1 LVKLDRAAPSDERA
15 PSKEN
20 SPEPSP
26 TETLAALIERR
37 AIESPG
43 AVYLEDAR
51 SDRAW
56 TYSQLAR
63 IASDWARYLGAI
75 APYQSSVIVDVGDP
89 LHFAAAHLGIVA
101 SGRRSIPVNPDLSWD
116 ELVRISA
123 LAGDVALVVTDRETP
138 GEIAGVTIGGVSSET
153 GSPAGL
159 AREGFDGVAAP
170 WETDAPTGG
179 VLLFTSG
186 STGEPK
192 GVELPERQLMF
203 VARAV
208 ADHNSLGADDRGYN
222 PLPLFHVNAEV
233 VGLLATLVAG
243 ATLVL
248 DRRFHRTG
256 FWELLRDRRITWLN
270 AVPAMLAVLARG
282 DSLDVPDTV
291 RFIRSASAPLPDAV
305 RATLEQVA
313 LVVSYGMTEGA
324 SQITA
329 TPLGEPLRPGSVGI
343 PVGCEIEVR
352 DEEAHALQRGEVGVL
367 WIRGPGIIRGYYRGR
382 VAERFDADGW
392 LNTNDLGTIDDDGY
406 VYLVGRADDVINRG
420 GEKVYPAEVED
431 VLLRDDRVRE
441 AVVVA
446 RPDAILNQVPVAY
459 VIPVV
464 TDLDPAVAEQLAEEL
479 RERSE
484 RELPRF
490 KRPVQIS
497 VVDDVPRAPT
507 GKVQRNRV
515 REIAAA
521 K

>member
-1 LVKLDRAAPSDERA
+1 LVKSDRSPSPSDETSVEI
-15 PSKEN
+15 PS
-20 SPEPSP
+20 

-37 AIESPG
+37 AIEAPE

-51 SDRAW
+51 SDRVW
-56 TYSQLAR
+56 TYSELAR
-63 IASDWARYLGAI
+63 IARDWASCLDASTPRR
-75 APYQSSVIVDVGDP
+75 SSVIVDVGDP
-89 LHFAAAHLGIVA
+89 LDFAAAHLGIVA
-101 SGRRSIPVNPDLSWD
+101 SGRRSIPVNPDLTWD
-116 ELVRISA
+116 ELARISA
-123 LAGDVALVVTDRETP
+123 LAGDVAIVVTDRPTP
-138 GEIAGVTIGGVSSET
+138 GEITGVTIAGVSSET
-153 GSPAGL
+153 GSPAG
-159 AREGFDGVAAP
+159 FSAAP
-170 WETDAPTGG
+170 RFSAAPTGRETDAPTGA

-192 GVELPERQLMF
+192 GVELLEQQLMY

-208 ADHNSLGADDRGYN
+208 AGHNELTASDRGYN

-233 VGLLATLVAG
+233 IGLLATLVAG

-256 FWELLRDRRITWLN
+256 FWDLLRDRRITWLN

-282 DSLDVPDTV
+282 DSLDIPDTL

-305 RATLEQVA
+305 RESIEHVS

-329 TPLGEPLRPGSVGI
+329 TPLGEPVRAGSVGK

-352 DEEAHALQRGEVGVL
+352 NEDGEGLRRGEVGTL
-367 WIRGPGIIRGYYRGR
+367 WLRGPGIIRGYFRGL

-392 LNTNDLGTIDDDGY
+392 LNTNDLGKIDDDGY
-406 VYLVGRADDVINRG
+406 VYLVGRSDDVINRG

-431 VLLRDDRVRE
+431 ILLHDSRVRE

-446 RPDAILNQVPVAY
+446 RPDSILNQVPVAY
-459 VIPVV
+459 VIPV
-464 TDLDPAVAEQLAEEL
+464 TANLADPEVQKLAAEL
-479 RERSE
+479 RELCE
-484 RELPRF
+484 LELPRF
-490 KRPVQIS
+490 KRPMEIS
-497 VVDDVPRAPT
+497 IVDDVPRAPT

-521 K
+521 A

>member
-1 LVKLDRAAPSDERA
+1 VPSDEISLEI
-15 PSKEN
+15 PS
-20 SPEPSP
+20 

-37 AIESPG
+37 ALESPEG
-43 AVYLEDAR
+43 VYLEDAR

-56 TYSQLAR
+56 TYSELAR
-63 IASDWARYLGAI
+63 MARDWANYFTAS
-75 APYQSSVIVDVGDP
+75 APSRSSVVVDVGDP
-89 LHFAAAHLGIVA
+89 LDFAAAHIGIVA
-101 SGRRSIPVNPDLSWD
+101 SGRRSIPVNPDLTWD
-116 ELVRISA
+116 ELTRISA
-123 LAGDVALVVTDRETP
+123 LAGDVAIVVTDRPEP
-138 GEIAGVTIGGVSSET
+138 GEITGVTIAGVSSDT
-153 GSPAGL
+153 GSPAG
-159 AREGFDGVAAP
+159 FSAP
-170 WETDAPTGG
+170 PSTSATQRSSAPTGA

-192 GVELPERQLMF
+192 GVELPEKQLMY

-208 ADHNSLGADDRGYN
+208 AGHNELTAADRGYN

-233 VGLLATLVAG
+233 IGLLATLVAG

-282 DSLDVPDTV
+282 DSLDIPDTL

-305 RATLEQVA
+305 RESIEHVS

-329 TPLGEPLRPGSVGI
+329 TPLGEPVMAGSVGR

-352 DEEAHALQRGEVGVL
+352 NEDGEELRRGEVGTL
-367 WIRGPGIIRGYYRGR
+367 WLRGPGIIRGYYRGL
-382 VAERFDADGW
+382 VAERFDASGW
-392 LNTNDLGTIDDDGY
+392 LNTNDLGKIDDDGY

-431 VLLRDDRVRE
+431 ILLRDSRVRE
-441 AVVVA
+441 AVVVS
-446 RPDAILNQVPVAY
+446 RPDEILNQVPVAY
-459 VIPVV
+459 VIPVSA
-464 TDLDPAVAEQLAEEL
+464 DLAAPEVQKLAAEL
-479 RERSE
+479 RERCE
-484 RELPRF
+484 NELPRF
-490 KRPVQIS
+490 KRPMEIS
-497 VVDDVPRAPT
+497 IVDDVPRAPT

-515 REIAAA
+515 REMAAA
-521 K
+521 T

>member
-1 LVKLDRAAPSDERA
+1 VQPEQ
-15 PSKEN
+15 N
-20 SPEPSP
+20 STETSSA
-26 TETLAALIERR
+26 ETLAALIERR
-37 AIESPG
+37 DIETPG
-43 AVYLEDAR
+43 AVYLEDAG

-56 TYSQLAR
+56 TYSEFAR
-63 IASDWARYLGAI
+63 VTGEWASYLGAS
-75 APYQSSVIVDVGDP
+75 APSGSSVIVDVGDP
-89 LHFAAAHLGIVA
+89 LAFAAAHLGIVA
-101 SGRRSIPVNPDLSWD
+101 SGRRSIPVNPDLTWD
-116 ELVRISA
+116 ELIRISS
-123 LAGDVALVVTDRETP
+123 LAGDVAIVVTDRETP
-138 GEIAGVTIGGVSSET
+138 GEIAGVIIAGVTSET
-153 GSPAGL
+153 GSPANFAG
-159 AREGFDGVAAP
+159 AVTRQQM
-170 WETDAPTGG
+170 DAPTGA

-192 GVELPERQLMF
+192 GVELAEKQLMF
-203 VARAV
+203 VARSV
-208 ADHNSLGADDRGYN
+208 ADHNALTVADRGYN

-243 ATLVL
+243 AALVL

-282 DSLDVPDTV
+282 DSLDIPDTI

-305 RATLEQVA
+305 RATLEHVS
-313 LVVSYGMTEGA
+313 LVVSYGMTEAA

-329 TPLGEPLRPGSVGI
+329 TPLGEPARLGSVGV
-343 PVGCEIEVR
+343 PVGCEVEVR
-352 DEEAHALQRGEVGVL
+352 NVDRKAVQRGEVGAL

-392 LNTNDLGTIDDDGY
+392 LNTSDLGKMDDDGY
-406 VYLVGRADDVINRG
+406 VYLVGRSDDVINRG

-431 VLLRDDRVRE
+431 VLLRDPRVRE

-459 VIPVV
+459 VIPV
-464 TDLDPAVAEQLAEEL
+464 TTGLDTAAAERLGAEL
-479 RERSE
+479 RERCE

-490 KRPVQIS
+490 KRPMEVS

-515 REIAAA
+515 REMAASE
-521 K
+521 

>member
-1 LVKLDRAAPSDERA
+1 LVKLDRSAPSD
-15 PSKEN
+15 KN
-20 SPEPSP
+20 STEASP
-26 TETLAALIERR
+26 TESLSALIERR

-56 TYSQLAR
+56 TYSQLAG
-63 IASDWARYLGAI
+63 IAGDWASYLGAV
-75 APYQSSVIVDVGDP
+75 APARSSVIVDVGDP
-89 LHFAAAHLGIVA
+89 LDFAAAHLGIVA

-116 ELVRISA
+116 ELARTSA
-123 LAGDVALVVTDRETP
+123 LAGDVALLVTDRETP
-138 GEIAGVTIGGVSSET
+138 GVIDGVTIAGVSSAT
-153 GSPAGL
+153 GSPAGF
-159 AREGFDGVAAP
+159 A
-170 WETDAPTGG
+170 DAGSAGDAGPEAVGRDTAGPTGA

-192 GVELPERQLMF
+192 GVELPEQQLMF

-282 DSLDVPDTV
+282 DSLDVPDTL

-305 RATLEQVA
+305 RATLEHVS

-329 TPLGEPLRPGSVGI
+329 TPLGEPLRTGSVGI

-352 DEEAHALQRGEVGVL
+352 DEAAHAVQPGEVGVL

-392 LNTNDLGTIDDDGY
+392 LNTNDLGRIDDDGY

-459 VIPVV
+459 VIPVA
-464 TDLDPAVAEQLAEEL
+464 TDLDPAAAEQLAADL